1 MPRHVVFDV
10 RKKERSRNMNYLVA
24 GRIEVRLR
32 LHGDIEA
39 DSEQE
44 AIMKV
49 KEEFESWLA
58 GLGWITDDN
67 AIDVSGIY
75 AFRADRE

>member
-1 MPRHVVFDV
+1 
-10 RKKERSRNMNYLVA
+10 MNNYFVA

-44 AIMKV
+44 AVQKV

-75 AFRADRE
+75 AFRAEK